1 MINARKELR
10 EGQEVIW
17 KTEGKRKEFEGR
29 IGDLD
34 FEKVFLT
41 GCGSSYKVSIMVS
54 SEMKDSGL
62 EAEAIEASEI
72 IFSSQNIDEDSL
84 VIGFS
89 QSGETSETAK
99 ALEKANELGAETL
112 GVLNTEGSTIE
123 DTADESIFTP
133 AGKEDSVLATKS
145 VDSAL
150 RAGLILRDIFAGE
163 ETEKISLGESLDTD
177 ISEIIRVLKDMEKAY
192 CLGIGSFKGL
202 AGEAAT
208 KLGEGPLIHAN
219 YMSSLEFSHGP
230 KSHAKNLPV
239 IVFALQPELES
250 TYREFLQELG
260 DSGAETIVFSPESID
275 YSEESDIEI
284 SVSEGLFPALKTV
297 QRLATETAVE
307 KGLDPDNPPNLSK
320 HVEKENLD

>member
-1 MINARKELR
+1 MIKARKEL
-10 EGQEVIW
+10 EQGQEVIR
-17 KTEGKRKEFEGR
+17 KTEEKRKEFEEKVEG
-29 IGDLD
+29 LN

-41 GCGSSYKVSIMVS
+41 GCGSSYKISMMVA
-54 SEMKDSGL
+54 SEMKSSGL
-62 EAEAIEASEI
+62 EAEALEASEI
-72 IFSSQNIDEDSL
+72 IFSSQSIDGDSL
-84 VIGFS
+84 LIGFS

-112 GVLNTEGSTIE
+112 GVLNSKGSTIE
-123 DTADESIFTP
+123 DIADETFFTP
-133 AGKEDSVLATKS
+133 AGKEEAVLATKS

-150 RAGLILRDIFAGE
+150 RAGLILKDIFAGE
-163 ETEKISLGESLDTD
+163 ETENVDLGESLDRD
-177 ISEIIRVLKDMEKAY
+177 ISEIIEVLKDTEKAY

-230 KSHAKNLPV
+230 KSHAKDLPV
-239 IVFALQPELES
+239 IVFALHPGLES
-250 TYREFLQELG
+250 TYREFLQELK
-260 DSGAETIVFSPESID
+260 DSGAEVIVFSPESID
-275 YSEESDIEI
+275 YSEESDKEI
-284 SVSEGLFPALKTV
+284 SVSEGLFPALKIV

-320 HVEKENLD
+320 HVEKENLN